1 MKRALFPLLL
11 AALLA
16 QPALAH
22 DDHGKPRWGG
32 VVADAEIF
40 QAELVIKNG
49 QAKVYLSLHADM
61 LPAQGSSGK
70 LTLLGGGKKEELEL
84 KQVTDSA
91 LGAATSFK
99 SGKGVKAVAVI
110 TMPGKGTGNMRFQL
124 K

>member
-22 DDHGKPRWGG
+22 DAHGKPRWGG

-40 QAELVIKNG
+40 QAELVIKDG
-49 QAKVYLSLHADM
+49 QAKIYLSLHADM
-61 LPAQGSSGK
+61 LPAQGASGK

-84 KQVTDSA
+84 KQVADSA
-91 LGAATSFK
+91 LGATTSIR

-110 TMPGKGTGNMRFQL
+110 TMPGKGTGNMRFTI

>member
-1 MKRALFPLLL
+1 MKRVLFPLLL

-22 DDHGKPRWGG
+22 DDHGKPHWGG
-32 VVADAEIF
+32 VVADAEVF

-49 QAKVYLSLHADM
+49 QAKLYLSLHADM
-61 LPAQGSSGK
+61 LPAQGASGK

-84 KQVTDSA
+84 KQVADSV

-110 TMPGKGTGNMRFQL
+110 TVPGKGTGNMRFQL

>member
-22 DDHGKPRWGG
+22 DAHGKPRWGG
-32 VVADAEIF
+32 VVADTEIF
-40 QAELVIKNG
+40 QAELVIKDG
-49 QAKVYLSLHADM
+49 QAKIYLSLHADM
-61 LPAQGSSGK
+61 LPAQGASGK

-84 KQVTDSA
+84 KQVADSA
-91 LGAATSFK
+91 LGAATSIK

-110 TMPGKGTGNMRFQL
+110 TMPGKGTGNMRFTI

>member
-1 MKRALFPLLL
+1 MKRALFPLILT
-11 AALLA
+11 ALLA
-16 QPALAH
+16 QPVFAH
-22 DDHGKPRWGG
+22 DEHGKPHWGG

-49 QAKVYLSLHADM
+49 QAKIYLSVHADM

-70 LTLLGGGKKEELEL
+70 LTLLSGGKKEELEL
-84 KQVTDSA
+84 KQVADSA

-110 TMPGKGTGNMRFQL
+110 TVPGKGTGNMRFQL